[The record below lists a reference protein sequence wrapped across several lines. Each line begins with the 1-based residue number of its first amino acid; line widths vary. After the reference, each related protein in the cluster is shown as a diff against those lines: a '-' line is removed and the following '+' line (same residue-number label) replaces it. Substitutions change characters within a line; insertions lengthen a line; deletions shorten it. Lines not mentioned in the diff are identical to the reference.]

1 MAMRNWMGLLS
12 HVLIAIAFLFFSTS
26 ADPTSTRDNLPSLH
40 ITAKSY
46 TNPIAIINGKSQY
59 KHFYIE
65 TLEASGVNCHDIDEN
80 DLVSYIMQK
89 VRNYK

>member
-1 MAMRNWMGLLS
+1 MGLLS

-26 ADPTSTRDNLPSLH
+26 ADPTTTRENLPSLK

-46 TNPIAIINGKSQY
+46 NNPIAVINGSSEY
-59 KHFYIE
+59 KRIYID
-65 TLEASGVNCHDIDEN
+65 TLEASGVTCYDIDEN

-89 VRNYK
+89 VRNHK